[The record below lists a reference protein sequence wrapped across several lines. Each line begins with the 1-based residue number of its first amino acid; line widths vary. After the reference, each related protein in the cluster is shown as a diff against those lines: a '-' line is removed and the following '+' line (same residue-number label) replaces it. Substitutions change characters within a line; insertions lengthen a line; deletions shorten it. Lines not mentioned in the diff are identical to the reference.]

1 MRTPHLGSRH
11 RGRSGATLVVSHGGL
26 VRKEEAVM
34 TVPATPLADPAV
46 LADPHPTLAALRE
59 RGPVQQVELRM
70 GVPAWVVT
78 RYEDVLTAFSDP
90 RLSND
95 PHHSSAMTEVM
106 RGDFLSRSMIGT
118 DPPEHTRLRR
128 LVSKAFTAR
137 RMEGLRPR
145 IQEIT
150 DALLD
155 RITPRGSAD
164 LVGEFALPLP
174 VTVIGELLGV
184 PETDR
189 NRFRTWTDE
198 MLDRPFD
205 VHSDMTRMTVAR
217 EQMHGYLAELV
228 AAKRAHPADD
238 LLSDLV
244 EATDEGE
251 RLDSHELLAMTF
263 LLLIAGYVTTVS
275 LIGNGTLALLRH
287 PDELDR
293 LRADPALV
301 PKAVEEL
308 LRFDGPVNPGITRY
322 ALEDLEIGGVRI
334 PRGDMVLLAIAAA
347 DRDPDRFPAPDDL
360 DVGSTDPGHLA
371 FGHGVHY
378 CLGAPLARLE
388 GQVAFAA
395 LLSRLPDL
403 ALATREDELR
413 WTGGGVLRGLRELP
427 VTFTPT
433 PARAG

>member
-1 MRTPHLGSRH
+1 
-11 RGRSGATLVVSHGGL
+11 
-26 VRKEEAVM
+26 M
-34 TVPATPLADPAV
+34 TVPATPLVDPAV
-46 LADPHPTLAALRE
+46 LADPHPVLAELRESGPVHRLDGSTGVPVWMVTRYDDVLAAL
-59 RGPVQQVELRM
+59 
-70 GVPAWVVT
+70 
-78 RYEDVLTAFSDP
+78 SDP

-95 PHHSSAMTEVM
+95 PHHASALTEVL

-137 RMEGLRPR
+137 RVEGLRPR
-145 IQEIT
+145 VQEIT

-164 LVGEFALPLP
+164 LVAEFGLPLP
-174 VTVIGELLGV
+174 ITVIGELLGV

-189 NRFRTWTDE
+189 DRFREWTDE

-205 VHSDMTRMTVAR
+205 PGSDRAFVTAAR
-217 EQMHGYLAELV
+217 ERMHGYLADLV
-228 AAKRAHPADD
+228 AAKRARPADD
-238 LLSDLV
+238 LLTDLV

-251 RLDSHELLAMTF
+251 RLDTQELLAMTF

-287 PDELDR
+287 PEQLDR
-293 LRADPALV
+293 LRADLSLV
-301 PKAVEEL
+301 PQAVEEL
-308 LRFDGPVNPGITRY
+308 LRFDGPVNPGLTRF

-334 PRGDMVLLAIAAA
+334 PRGEMVLLAIAAA
-347 DRDPDRFPAPDDL
+347 DRDPRRYPDPDRL
-360 DVGSTDPGHLA
+360 DVGAVDPGHLA
-371 FGHGVHY
+371 FGHGMHY

-388 GQVAFAA
+388 GQIAFTAM
-395 LLSRLPDL
+395 LTRLPGL
-403 ALATREDELR
+403 ALAAREDELR
-413 WTGGGVLRGLRELP
+413 WTGGGVLRSLRELP
-427 VTFTPT
+427 VTFDPT

>member
-1 MRTPHLGSRH
+1 
-11 RGRSGATLVVSHGGL
+11 
-26 VRKEEAVM
+26 M
-34 TVPATPLADPAV
+34 TVPATPLVDPAV
-46 LADPHPTLAALRE
+46 LADPHPVLAELRESGPVHRLEGATGLPIWMVTRYDDVLAAL
-59 RGPVQQVELRM
+59 
-70 GVPAWVVT
+70 
-78 RYEDVLTAFSDP
+78 SDP

-95 PHHSSAMTEVM
+95 PHHASALTEVL

-137 RMEGLRPR
+137 RVEGLRPR
-145 IQEIT
+145 VQEIT

-164 LVGEFALPLP
+164 LVADFGLPLP
-174 VTVIGELLGV
+174 ITVIGELLGV

-189 NRFRTWTDE
+189 DRFREWTDE

-205 VHSDMTRMTVAR
+205 PGSDLALVTAAR
-217 EQMHGYLAELV
+217 ERMHGYLADLV
-228 AAKRAHPADD
+228 AAKRARPADD
-238 LLSDLV
+238 LLTDLV

-251 RLDSHELLAMTF
+251 RLDTQELLAMTF

-287 PDELDR
+287 PEQLDR
-293 LRADPALV
+293 LRADLSLV
-301 PKAVEEL
+301 PQAVEEL
-308 LRFDGPVNPGITRY
+308 LRFDGPVNPGLTRF

-334 PRGDMVLLAIAAA
+334 PRGEMVLLAIAAA
-347 DRDPDRFPAPDDL
+347 DRDPRRYPDPDRL
-360 DVGSTDPGHLA
+360 DVGAVDPGHLA
-371 FGHGVHY
+371 FGHGMHY

-388 GQVAFAA
+388 GQIAFTAM
-395 LLSRLPDL
+395 LTRLPGL
-403 ALATREDELR
+403 ALAAREDELR
-413 WTGGGVLRGLRELP
+413 WTGGGVLRSLRELP
-427 VTFTPT
+427 VTFDPT

>member
-1 MRTPHLGSRH
+1 
-11 RGRSGATLVVSHGGL
+11 
-26 VRKEEAVM
+26 M
-34 TVPATPLADPAV
+34 TVPATPLVDPAV
-46 LADPHPTLAALRE
+46 LADPHPALAALRE
-59 RGPVQQVELRM
+59 SGPVHRVDMSM
-70 GVPAWVVT
+70 GLPVWMVT
-78 RYEDVLTAFSDP
+78 RYDDVLAALSDP

-95 PHHSSAMTEVM
+95 PHHASALTEVL
-106 RGDFLSRSMIGT
+106 RGDFLSRSMIGA

-137 RMEGLRPR
+137 RVEGLRPR
-145 IQEIT
+145 VQEIT

-155 RITPRGSAD
+155 RITPRGSAE

-184 PETDR
+184 PEAERD
-189 NRFRTWTDE
+189 RFRSWTDE

-205 VHSDMTRMTVAR
+205 PGSDMARVTAAR
-217 EQMHGYLAELV
+217 ERMHGYLADLV
-228 AAKRAHPADD
+228 ATKRAHPADD
-238 LLSDLV
+238 LLTDLV

-251 RLDSHELLAMTF
+251 RLDAQELLAMTF

-287 PDELDR
+287 PDQLAR
-293 LRADPALV
+293 LRADPSLV
-301 PKAVEEL
+301 PQAVEEL
-308 LRFDGPVNPGITRY
+308 LRFDGPVNPGLTRY
-322 ALEDLEIGGVRI
+322 ALEDLEIGGVPI

-347 DRDPDRFPAPDDL
+347 DRDPDRFPAPDRL
-360 DVGSTDPGHLA
+360 DVGSADPGHLA

-388 GQVAFAA
+388 GQVAFTA
-395 LLSRLPDL
+395 LLTRLPEL
-403 ALATREDELR
+403 ALAVPEDQLR

-427 VTFTPT
+427 VTFAPT
-433 PARAG
+433 PPVGRRTD

>member
-1 MRTPHLGSRH
+1 
-11 RGRSGATLVVSHGGL
+11 
-26 VRKEEAVM
+26 M
-34 TVPATPLADPAV
+34 TVPATPLVDPTV
-46 LADPHPTLAALRE
+46 LADPHPALAALRE
-59 RGPVQQVELRM
+59 SGPDHRVDMRLGLPV
-70 GVPAWVVT
+70 WIVT
-78 RYEDVLTAFSDP
+78 RYDDVLAALSDP

-95 PHHSSAMTEVM
+95 PHRATALTEAM

-118 DPPEHTRLRR
+118 DPPGHTRLRR

-137 RMEGLRPR
+137 RVEGLRPR
-145 IQEIT
+145 VQEIT

-164 LVGEFALPLP
+164 LVAEFALPLP

-184 PETDR
+184 PEPDR
-189 NRFRTWTDE
+189 DRFRVWTDE

-205 VHSDMTRMTVAR
+205 PRSDMARVTAAR
-217 EQMHGYLAELV
+217 EQMHGYLADLV

-238 LLSDLV
+238 LLTDLV
-244 EATDEGE
+244 EVTDEGE
-251 RLDSHELLAMTF
+251 RLDAQELLAMAF

-287 PDELDR
+287 PDQLDR
-293 LRADPALV
+293 LRADPSLV
-301 PKAVEEL
+301 PQAIEEL
-308 LRFDGPVNPGITRY
+308 LRFDGPVSPGLTRY

-347 DRDPDRFPAPDDL
+347 DRDPHRFPDPDRL
-360 DVGSTDPGHLA
+360 DVRAADPGHLA
-371 FGHGVHY
+371 FGHGMHY

-388 GQVAFAA
+388 GQVAFTA
-395 LLSRLPDL
+395 LLARLPDL
-403 ALATREDELR
+403 ALATREDQLR

-427 VTFTPT
+427 VTFSPT
-433 PARAG
+433 AARVA

>member
-1 MRTPHLGSRH
+1 
-11 RGRSGATLVVSHGGL
+11 
-26 VRKEEAVM
+26 M
-34 TVPATPLADPAV
+34 TVPATPLAEPAV
-46 LADPHPTLAALRE
+46 LADPHPALAALRE
-59 RGPVQQVELRM
+59 SGPVHRVDMRM
-70 GVPAWVVT
+70 GLPVWMVT
-78 RYEDVLTAFSDP
+78 RYDDVLAALSDP

-95 PHHSSAMTEVM
+95 PHHADALTAVL

-118 DPPEHTRLRR
+118 DPPSHTRLRR

-137 RMEGLRPR
+137 RVEGLRPR
-145 IQEIT
+145 VQEIT
-150 DALLD
+150 DTLLD
-155 RITPRGSAD
+155 RITPRGGAD

-184 PETDR
+184 PEADR
-189 NRFRTWTDE
+189 DRFRIWTDE

-205 VHSDMTRMTVAR
+205 LGSDMAR
-217 EQMHGYLAELV
+217 VTAARKQMHDYLADLV
-228 AAKRAHPADD
+228 AAKRADPADD
-238 LLSDLV
+238 LLTDLV

-251 RLDSHELLAMTF
+251 RLDAQELLAMAF

-287 PDELDR
+287 HDQLDR
-293 LRADPALV
+293 LRADPSLV
-301 PKAVEEL
+301 PPAIEEL
-308 LRFDGPVNPGITRY
+308 LRFDGPVNPGLTRY
-322 ALEDLEIGGVRI
+322 ALEDLEIGGARI

-347 DRDPDRFPAPDDL
+347 DRDPRRFPEPDRL
-360 DVGSTDPGHLA
+360 DVGAADPGHLA

-388 GQVAFAA
+388 GQVAFTA
-395 LLSRLPDL
+395 LLARLPDL
-403 ALATREDELR
+403 ALTVREDQLR

-433 PARAG
+433 AARAG

>member
-1 MRTPHLGSRH
+1 
-11 RGRSGATLVVSHGGL
+11 
-26 VRKEEAVM
+26 M
-34 TVPATPLADPAV
+34 TVPATPLVDPAV
-46 LADPHPTLAALRE
+46 LADPHPALAALRE
-59 RGPVQQVELRM
+59 SGRVCRVDMRM
-70 GVPAWVVT
+70 GLPVWMVT
-78 RYEDVLTAFSDP
+78 RYDDVLAALSDP

-95 PHHSSAMTEVM
+95 PHHASALTEVM
-106 RGDFLSRSMIGT
+106 RGEFLSRSMIGA

-137 RMEGLRPR
+137 RVEGLRPR
-145 IQEIT
+145 VQEIT

-155 RITPRGSAD
+155 GISPRGNAD
-164 LVGEFALPLP
+164 LVAEFGLPLP

-184 PETDR
+184 PEADR
-189 NRFRTWTDE
+189 DRFRRWTDE

-205 VHSDMTRMTVAR
+205 PGSDMALVTAAR
-217 EQMHGYLAELV
+217 ERMHGYLADLV

-238 LLSDLV
+238 LLTDLV

-251 RLDSHELLAMTF
+251 RLDAQELLAMTF

-287 PDELDR
+287 PDQLDR
-293 LRADPALV
+293 LRADPSLV
-301 PKAVEEL
+301 PQAVEEL
-308 LRFDGPVNPGITRY
+308 LRFDGPVNPGLTRY
-322 ALEDLEIGGVRI
+322 ALDDLEIGGVRI

-347 DRDPDRFPAPDDL
+347 DRDPDRFPAPDRL
-360 DVGSTDPGHLA
+360 DIGFADPGHLA

-395 LLSRLPDL
+395 LLTRLPDL
-403 ALATREDELR
+403 ALATEEDRLR